1 MNKPKVA
8 SKQPAPNPS
17 MILDA
22 ALVVLEELQ
31 KLNSAKPSHPAKF
44 SVPDNW

>member
-17 MILDA
+17 MLLDA
-22 ALVVLEELQ
+22 ALIVSEKLQ
-31 KLNSAKPSHPAKF
+31 KLNSGKPSHPAKVLG
-44 SVPDNW
+44 SR